1 MKKAALTVQAHLTGI
16 KNWIKSKI
24 NNGIL
29 EGLNSVVQAAKRKER
44 GYGRQHFHT
53 MTFLL
58 TGKLNLSRVNTL
70 LPTRFEK
77 EPNIIYGRYGS

>member
-1 MKKAALTVQAHLTGI
+1 MKKAALTVQAHLIGI
-16 KNWIKSKI
+16 KNWITSKI

-29 EGLNSVVQAAKRKER
+29 GGLNSIVQAAKRKAR

-58 TGKLNLSRVNTL
+58 TGKLNLSRVNPL
-70 LPTRFEK
+70 LPPVLGKSRIFDDQF
-77 EPNIIYGRYGS
+77 